1 MSPGTNAERPTVD
14 CHRRVVTHGE
24 KTHTYYKL
32 INEGVSK
39 CVPEAQQVSFPKL
52 VHNAPSSNP
61 AAFTAALF
69 EFLAKRQGL

>member
-1 MSPGTNAERPTVD
+1 VD